1 MLDFNL
7 KMVKLVIFVSLAAM
21 VLFIMGGVN
30 ILKESYFDPID
41 SLQMHWDYIAT
52 KVEFSPN
59 ILGNYLPF
67 GADSDSNQIISR
79 KGNHAQSVPVLLY
92 HGVIRDEKWEPDDIS
107 VKLDDFKKQMLA
119 LKESGYRTVT
129 LEDFSQFLEGKKNL
143 PEKSFLLTFDDARR
157 DSFFPVDPVLKAL
170 DWNAVMFVITDR
182 SLGPESARS
191 HFHLSEKELRGVAR
205 SGRWE
210 LASHGK
216 NDHDLV
222 QISADGKQGHFL
234 SNKMW
239 LKYEG
244 RMETEAEFQKRIT
257 EDLEESKKVLEERIG
272 IRVLAYAYP
281 FGDFGQGSENFPAS
295 SSIILRATEEI
306 YPHSFHQAKSSEY
319 TGNFVGDSFQLRRI
333 VVNSKIRPRQL
344 LTKIANGQSKTK
356 SAYFDDFL
364 TDHGWLE
371 GWGTRIIDKDLM
383 LTGANP
389 AEDSSLTFLDGSYL
403 WKNYILRSRVRL
415 AKGRSF
421 AVLARYKN
429 GDNYVSCD
437 FDQEQV
443 AISQRFRGLE
453 TTLVKIDQNLDFISQ
468 KEIEA
473 GIIIED
479 EKLSCLVDGK
489 IVAEAILTK
498 DFDSGG
504 VGFKTWDAS
513 LNNSSLVIKSV
524 KVDNI
529 RLAPVG
535 ETLKGTLSGEWAL
548 N

>member
-7 KMVKLVIFVSLAAM
+7 KMVKIVIFVSLAAI
-21 VLFIMGGVN
+21 VLFVAGAVD
-30 ILKESYFDPID
+30 ILKETYFDPMD
-41 SLQMHWDYIAT
+41 FTRMQWDYLVT
-52 KVEFSPN
+52 KVEFSPA
-59 ILGNYLPF
+59 ILRDYLPS
-67 GADSDSNQIISR
+67 GSNGVIYKDIPR
-79 KGNHAQSVPVLLY
+79 NGDFAQSVPVLLY
-92 HGVIRDEKWEPDDIS
+92 HGVIRDGKWEQDD
-107 VKLDDFKKQMLA
+107 VNVRLDDFKKQMFA
-119 LKESGYRTVT
+119 LKESGWRTVT
-129 LEDFSQFLEGKKNL
+129 LEEFDQFLEGKKNL

-170 DWNAVMFVITDR
+170 DFNAVLFVITNR
-182 SLGPESARS
+182 SLGPQSEHS
-191 HFHLSEKELRGVAR
+191 HFHLSEKELRGLAA

-222 QISADGKQGHFL
+222 PISADGKQGHFL
-234 SNKMW
+234 SNKIW

-244 RMETEAEFQKRIT
+244 RLETDAEFAKRIT
-257 EDLEESKKVLEERIG
+257 DDLEESKKELEEKIG
-272 IRVLAYAYP
+272 NRVLAYAYP

-295 SSIILRATEEI
+295 QAIILQAAREL
-306 YPHSFHQAKSSEY
+306 YPHSFHQAENNEF
-319 TGNFVGDSFQLRRI
+319 TGNFRGEGDQLRRI
-333 VVNSKIRPRQL
+333 VVNSKISSRQL
-344 LTKIANGQSKTK
+344 LAKITNGQSKTK
-356 SAYFDDFL
+356 SPYFDDFL

-403 WKNYILRSRVRL
+403 WKNYILRSRVML

-443 AISQRFRGLE
+443 AVSQRLKGQE
-453 TTLVKIDQNLDFISQ
+453 NTLVKVDQNLDFMSQ
-468 KEIEA
+468 REIEA
-473 GIIIED
+473 GMIVED
-479 EKLSCLVDGK
+479 EKVSCLVDGK
-489 IVAEAILTK
+489 IAAEATVAK
-498 DFDSGG
+498 DFSSGG
-504 VGFKTWDAS
+504 VGFKTWDAR

-524 KVDNI
+524 KVENI
-529 RLAPVG
+529 RLAPFQS
-535 ETLKGTLSGEWAL
+535 TLKSVLAQ
-548 N
+548 